1 MEENTNSCGENCS
14 CKTQESSSCGGNC
27 KCKET
32 ISKLKSEVSESNDKY
47 VRLYAEFDNF
57 RKRVQKEKDEIK
69 DNTKVSILSSMLDM
83 DNDLHFA
90 LKNIKDEE
98 SRKGLDLIISKMD
111 KFLKSHGI
119 ESIQTDKYDSD
130 IHEVI
135 STINPNGTNII
146 DVISKGYSL
155 NGKPFRYPKVI
166 LG

>member
-1 MEENTNSCGENCS
+1 MEENTNSCGENCT
-14 CKTQESSSCGGNC
+14 CQKTEESSCGGNC

-57 RKRVQKEKDEIK
+57 RKRVQKEKDEIR
-69 DNTKVSILSSMLDM
+69 DNTKVSMLSSILDM

-98 SRKGLDLIISKMD
+98 ARKGVDLIVSKME

-119 ESIQTDKYDSD
+119 ESIQTEKYDSD

-135 STINPNGTNII
+135 SIINPNGTNII

-155 NGKPFRYPKVI
+155 NGKPFRHPKVI

>member
-1 MEENTNSCGENCS
+1 
-14 CKTQESSSCGGNC
+14 
-27 KCKET
+27 
-32 ISKLKSEVSESNDKY
+32 
-47 VRLYAEFDNF
+47 
-57 RKRVQKEKDEIK
+57 
-69 DNTKVSILSSMLDM
+69 
-83 DNDLHFA
+83 
-90 LKNIKDEE
+90 
-98 SRKGLDLIISKMD
+98 MD

-135 STINPNGTNII
+135 SIINPNGTNII